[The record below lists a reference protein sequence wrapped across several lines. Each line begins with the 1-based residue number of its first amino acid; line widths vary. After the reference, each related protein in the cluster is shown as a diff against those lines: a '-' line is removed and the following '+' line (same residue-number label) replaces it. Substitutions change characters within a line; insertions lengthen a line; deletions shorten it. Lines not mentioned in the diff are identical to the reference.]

1 MIGDVGVLVIFVDDA
16 EASWARE
23 EINKALED
31 VNYALNWWHEQAS
44 MNNVP
49 LNFKLT
55 YIPHPIRT
63 HYSVSKMTPNQ
74 HYLWVSEILREMGY
88 TTENN
93 PEYNA
98 RIIIS
103 EMRKKLGV
111 DWGFLIFMVKDPNW
125 NNFGGEALGY
135 GLYGGPYLMVTWK
148 PSEILPGVSVEI
160 PFLDVDVLKL
170 NEKTIAH
177 EIGHIFYATDEYDD
191 KPESSGYFNEYENE
205 DSGCIMDTPV
215 DLIKIKDLILLLK
228 QRLGFWCVS
237 EGTKRQ
243 IGWVDD
249 NKNGIPDLLEVE
261 TELEVKG
268 FKPLTDDN
276 PLKFIGEIRLKPPPN
291 RNPYGTGRDVT
302 IVKIKQVSVTIHYK
316 EQEKTFLMG
325 AVDGV
330 FDSPQEYVNFVI
342 PFLGAGE
349 HQIEVNVENN
359 FGLFKTKVSLFTTYT
374 YIKVDEAL
382 SLPKRVDVGSPQKI
396 GFHAVWAHN
405 NEPITG
411 GILYIN
417 DKPAL
422 PDGNGWFYIIDSS
435 DIVGEIEYS
444 VTSGKMEVKI
454 EEKGQHYEEEINKL
468 EITTSPIKLVYDRVV
483 VNLNCEDTRIN
494 TQDNPIIK
502 YDAFYEYDKT
512 PFEGEILLEP
522 EPKALGHVGAVRYS
536 VSKIHDF
543 KYGLTSFRSNEV
555 EVIYDKVIV
564 DLSVESY
571 RVQAGKT
578 ATLNVVA
585 VYDYDKTP
593 FKGIIYMDGY
603 EMSLRGELATKV
615 EIPPEDRLVSKS
627 LRVLGIRD
635 LEYGITEFTS
645 QPIEIRFDKLK
656 YNWKLEPTL
665 FGALVDVEI
674 WYESDNSPVKDATVL
689 VNGQQIPLVAHNRY
703 SAQIP
708 MLGLEETIK
717 LQIEK
722 GGFDTIYDMQVIY
735 NQSNLMFYS
744 FVSVFGIIIITAIII
759 RSRYRRR
766 VIAPPPPKPT
776 LLEPSKLKLEET
788 NYENIFEYIERMEKY
803 VAELNDLR
811 AQGIIDEQTYEII
824 KSGLMTKIMNLS
836 NRLKEDVFRLNQE
849 IAVRQ
854 KKLKILAE
862 RYSKGVLSET
872 SYLEISG
879 KLINEIKQL
888 NNELAQKQDILQR
901 LERLG
906 K

>member
-1 MIGDVGVLVIFVDDA
+1 MGCIDRIKITILVLSLAFLLGISFAYRDVQGLSLEQDEELVPGFEETSEYMIGDVGVLVIFVDDA

-44 MNNVP
+44 VSNVP

-74 HYLWVSEILREMGY
+74 RYLWVSEILREMGY

-98 RIIIS
+98 RMIIS

-125 NNFGGEALGY
+125 NNFGGEALGN
-135 GLYGGPYLMVTWK
+135 GLYGGPYLMVAWK
-148 PSEILPGVSVEI
+148 PSEILPGISVEI
-160 PFLDVDVLKL
+160 PFLDIDVLKL
-170 NEKTIAH
+170 NEAVIAH

-191 KPESSGYFNEYENE
+191 EPESSGYFNEYENE
-205 DSGCIMDTPV
+205 DSGCIMDAPV
-215 DLIKIKDLILLLK
+215 DLTKEVDLVKKIEDLILFLK
-228 QRLGFWCVS
+228 QHLGFWCVS

-325 AVDGV
+325 AVDGA

-342 PFLGAGE
+342 SFSGAGE
-349 HQIEVNVENN
+349 YQIEVNVENN

-454 EEKGQHYEEEINKL
+454 EEKGQYYEEEINKL
-468 EITTSPIKLVYDRVV
+468 EITTSPIRLVYDRVV
-483 VNLNCEDTRIN
+483 VNLNCDDTRIN

-502 YDAFYEYDKT
+502 YYAFYEYDKT

-564 DLSVESY
+564 DLSAESY

-603 EMSLRGELATKV
+603 EISLRGELATKV

-645 QPIEIRFDKLK
+645 QPIEIQFDKLK

-665 FGALVDVEI
+665 FGALVNVEI

-689 VNGQQIPLVAHNRY
+689 VNGQQISLVAHNRY

-788 NYENIFEYIERMEKY
+788 NYENIFEYMERMEKY

-811 AQGIIDEQTYEII
+811 AQGIIDEQTM
-824 KSGLMTKIMNLS
+824 KL
-836 NRLKEDVFRLNQE
+836 LNP
-849 IAVRQ
+849 
-854 KKLKILAE
+854 
-862 RYSKGVLSET
+862 
-872 SYLEISG
+872 
-879 KLINEIKQL
+879 
-888 NNELAQKQDILQR
+888 D
-901 LERLG
+901 
-906 K
+906 

>member
-1 MIGDVGVLVIFVDDA
+1 
-16 EASWARE
+16 
-23 EINKALED
+23 
-31 VNYALNWWHEQAS
+31 
-44 MNNVP
+44 
-49 LNFKLT
+49 
-55 YIPHPIRT
+55 
-63 HYSVSKMTPNQ
+63 
-74 HYLWVSEILREMGY
+74 
-88 TTENN
+88 
-93 PEYNA
+93 
-98 RIIIS
+98 
-103 EMRKKLGV
+103 
-111 DWGFLIFMVKDPNW
+111 MV
-125 NNFGGEALGY
+125 A
-135 GLYGGPYLMVTWK
+135 WK
-148 PSEILPGVSVEI
+148 PSEILPGISVEI
-160 PFLDVDVLKL
+160 PFLDIDVLKL
-170 NEKTIAH
+170 NEAVIAH

-191 KPESSGYFNEYENE
+191 EPESSGYFNEYENE
-205 DSGCIMDTPV
+205 DSGCIMDAPV
-215 DLIKIKDLILLLK
+215 DLTKEVDLVKKIEDLILFLK
-228 QRLGFWCVS
+228 QHLGFWCVS

-325 AVDGV
+325 AVDGA

-342 PFLGAGE
+342 SFSGAGE
-349 HQIEVNVENN
+349 YQIEVNVENN

-454 EEKGQHYEEEINKL
+454 EEKGQYYEEEINKL
-468 EITTSPIKLVYDRVV
+468 EITTSPIRLVYDRVV
-483 VNLNCEDTRIN
+483 VNLNCDDTRIN

-502 YDAFYEYDKT
+502 YYAFYEYDKT

-564 DLSVESY
+564 DLSAESY

-603 EMSLRGELATKV
+603 EISLRGELATKV

-645 QPIEIRFDKLK
+645 QPIEIQFDKLK

-665 FGALVDVEI
+665 FGALVNVEI

-689 VNGQQIPLVAHNRY
+689 VNGQQISLVAHNRY

-788 NYENIFEYIERMEKY
+788 NYENIFEYMERMEKY

-811 AQGIIDEQTYEII
+811 AQGIIDEQTM
-824 KSGLMTKIMNLS
+824 KL
-836 NRLKEDVFRLNQE
+836 LNP
-849 IAVRQ
+849 
-854 KKLKILAE
+854 
-862 RYSKGVLSET
+862 
-872 SYLEISG
+872 
-879 KLINEIKQL
+879 
-888 NNELAQKQDILQR
+888 D
-901 LERLG
+901 
-906 K
+906 